1 MGLLLVLL
9 TTLPVAA
16 QVPELAPEPGW
27 RPLLQH
33 QGVVFRYIFYQEADS
48 RNDGLVLRLTNTNP
62 FAVRYRFTIVFRSGT
77 REHEEVVSGYLR
89 PQEDITGDLEGLFWV
104 PFLNGDPITEVG
116 LRGYSVVPASED
128 G

>member
-9 TTLPVAA
+9 TTRPVAA

-33 QGVVFRYIFYQEADS
+33 RGVVFRYIFYQEADS

-62 FAVRYRFTIVFRSGT
+62 FAVRYRFTIVFRSGA

-116 LRGYSVVPASED
+116 LRGYSVVPSSED